1 MDKLNSHFSG
11 NDKYYCMNIGIDA
24 RFYGSIGK
32 GLGRY
37 TQKLIENLEK
47 VDQENQYVV
56 FLRQENFDEYKPQNK
71 NFQKALADYPWYSF
85 SEQLFFPRLFR
96 KYKFDFVH
104 FPHFNVPFTYRRKF
118 VLTIHD
124 LILIHFPTL
133 RGTTLNPFYYWIKYA
148 AYKFVIWNAV
158 RRAKS
163 IVAVSEFTKND
174 ILTEYPCAKNKI
186 NVTYEACEE
195 THKTS
200 VKYSQLVLQKYGIIK
215 PYLLYVG
222 NAYPHKNLERLVD
235 AFTEV
240 LKKNSDMQLVLVG
253 KEDFF
258 YARLKEYV
266 RNKNFQEILFLGFV
280 PDQDLDALYRY
291 AEIYVFPSLY
301 EGFGLPPL
309 EAMAKGIAVV
319 SSNHPCMKEI
329 LGNAAFYIDA
339 RDTEKITHGI
349 LQVLSDDNLK
359 QNLIQK
365 GYEQTKKYSWN
376 KMARETLAVYSNIE
390 SGK

>member
-1 MDKLNSHFSG
+1 MAH
-11 NDKYYCMNIGIDA
+11 IGIDA

-47 VDQENQYVV
+47 IDQKNQYVV
-56 FLRQENFDEYKPQNK
+56 FLRQENFDEYQPQNK
-71 NFQKALADYPWYSF
+71 SFQKALADYPWYSF
-85 SEQLFFPRLFR
+85 SEQLFFPRLLR

-118 VLTIHD
+118 ILTIHD

-158 RRAKS
+158 RRAES

-174 ILTEYPCAKNKI
+174 IITEYPWVKNKI
-186 NVTYEACEE
+186 TVTHEACEE
-195 THKTS
+195 TRETS
-200 VKYSQLVLQKYGIIK
+200 EKYSQLVLQKYGIIK

-222 NAYPHKNLERLVD
+222 NAYPHKNLERLVG
-235 AFTEV
+235 AFEQI

-258 YARLKEYV
+258 YARLKEHV
-266 RNKNFQEILFLGFV
+266 RNKNFQGILFLGFV
-280 PDQDLDALYRY
+280 PDQDLDALYRCS
-291 AEIYVFPSLY
+291 EMYVFPSLY

-309 EAMAKGIAVV
+309 ESMARGAAVV
-319 SSNHPCMKEI
+319 SSDHACMKEI
-329 LGNAAFYIDA
+329 LGDAAFYIDA
-339 RDTEKITHGI
+339 KDPGKITQGI
-349 LQVLSDDNLK
+349 LQVLDDENLK
-359 QNLIQK
+359 QKLIQK
-365 GYEQTKKYSWN
+365 GYEQIKKYSWN
-376 KMARETLAVYSNIE
+376 KMAKETLQIYSKVI
-390 SGK
+390 KT